1 MALYD
6 YRSKP
11 YTAKDKAVETI
22 IPISVRYIPLILHAV
37 ERQKDR
43 NDWVSDD
50 DFSQGYTELCEIQW
64 NMLMGGLDELIESNR
79 QIYRL
84 LDSGLNGT
92 AYTASGDNP
101 PVVTPAIP
109 AAPGAPAGITA
120 GLRKQLLDMQGLNPG
135 GWFGIG
141 ASPTTLADVAA
152 ALKQQSPGAVTKTQA
167 LMAELAG
174 IGDIE
179 GGISAATGVINTIG
193 TWLGD
198 EETAISEGLLVT
210 SILANIAAQAAM
222 MESQKRQTGQLLAKM
237 DRLIKSL
244 DGGATPAPD
253 TNVLATLEHVDTM
266 LS

>member
-109 AAPGAPAGITA
+109 AAPDAPAGITA
-120 GLRKQLLDMQGLNPG
+120 GLRRQLLDSQGVLPS
-135 GWFGIG
+135 GWPFGLG
-141 ASPTTLADVAA
+141 DHPATLADVASS
-152 ALKQQSPGAVTKTQA
+152 LKQSPATVDKTKA
-167 LMAELAG
+167 LMATLSEINAV
-174 IGDIE
+174 E
-179 GGISAATGVINTIG
+179 GGISAATGVVNTLG
-193 TWLGD
+193 TWLTG
-198 EETAISEGLLVT
+198 EAEVYGEGLLIAT
-210 SILANIAAQAAM
+210 TLAIAAANAALMGLQAN
-222 MESQKRQTGQLLAKM
+222 QLDQLLAKF